1 MRPIVAPFVVA
12 ACAACAC
19 LPASAGEVFAGLG
32 TTGVELGF
40 ATKLAPPL
48 GFHVD
53 AEFLSLKRK
62 FEDNGATY
70 DTKLKFSNLGL
81 YGNLFLTER
90 FRITAGAVMGSRKV
104 EGTGVTTGG
113 TVTINGVSYPVA
125 AGESV
130 TVDAKFPSVSPYLG
144 LGFGHATETDGLGFY
159 FDLGA
164 VFGRPKA
171 KLTPSANLLAQA
183 GQANVDAEQAKLQD
197 KMNKLRVYPVI
208 KLGLSFGF

>member
-1 MRPIVAPFVVA
+1 MRFFVAPLAIA
-12 ACAACAC
+12 ACATSVC

-40 ATKLAPPL
+40 AAKLAPAA

-62 FEDNGATY
+62 FDDNGATY

-81 YGNLFLTER
+81 YGNLFLTDS
-90 FRITAGAVMGSRKV
+90 FRITGGAVMGSRKV
-104 EGTGVTTGG
+104 TGTGVTTGG

-144 LGFGHATETDGLGFY
+144 LGFGHSASSDGLGFY

-183 GQANVDAEQAKLQD
+183 GQANVDAEQAKLQE
-197 KMNKLRVYPVI
+197 KMDKLRVYPVI

>member
-1 MRPIVAPFVVA
+1 MRLFVAPLAIAASAAFV
-12 ACAACAC
+12 CN
-19 LPASAGEVFAGLG
+19 PASAGEVFAGLG
-32 TTGVELGF
+32 TTGVELGY
-40 ATKLAPPL
+40 AAKLAPPV

-53 AEFLSLKRK
+53 AEFLNLKRK

-70 DTKLKFSNLGL
+70 DTKLKFSSLGL

-90 FRITAGAVMGSRKV
+90 FRLTGGAVIGSRKV
-104 EGTGVTTGG
+104 AGTGVTTGG

-125 AGESV
+125 AGETV

-144 LGFGHATETDGLGFY
+144 LGFGHATESDGLGFY

-171 KLTPSANLLAQA
+171 KLTPSAGLLAQA

-197 KMNKLRVYPVI
+197 KMDKLRVYPVV